1 MRVVPWTYPIP
12 RLTIVILVTLPAFSP
27 SVSIVALAMAP
38 NPTPCIETSGAVVY
52 PEPAEM
58 IAIDIIRPLLTI
70 G

>member
-1 MRVVPWTYPIP
+1 
-12 RLTIVILVTLPAFSP
+12 
-27 SVSIVALAMAP
+27 MAP

-70 G
+70 GWATAPEPEDKLTVGIEV